1 MKCEKCGADKPDVLR
16 RMSPRSAS
24 NNWPGME
31 VVDPALC
38 VACTSEAP
46 GRQWM
51 RRTA

>member
-1 MKCEKCGADKPDVLR
+1 MKCEKCGEEKADVLK

-24 NNWPGME
+24 NYWPGME

-38 VACTSEAP
+38 SDCASEAP
-46 GRQWM
+46 GREWR